1 MSNQVI
7 KKTTKEIQVILIIAS
22 ILVISVGSSLYF
34 FSEKTDLLF
43 SWTINP
49 PLTAAYLGAGYL
61 AAFVLEYLA
70 SRETIWSNARI
81 AVPGMWSFTFVTL
94 IVTLYHIDRFHFD
107 SPTLITV
114 AGTWVWLLVYILV
127 PIALGIIWIRQARQ
141 RGVDSIR
148 EKPLP
153 GWLRYSALFQGLILI
168 LSGTVMFLLP
178 EKAIPYWPWTLS
190 ALTCRAIGAWGIGN
204 GVFTIQAYI
213 ENDWE
218 RLRPFMPSWG
228 LYGVLQLVNVLIYNK
243 TLNWGQT
250 SAWVYLIFII
260 WVITIGGYGTL
271 VRISKHIKNL
281 DQKP

>member
-1 MSNQVI
+1 MNDREI

-22 ILVISVGSSLYF
+22 ILVVSVGSSLYF

-70 SRETIWSNARI
+70 SREKSWANARI

-94 IVTLYHIDRFHFD
+94 IVTLYHLDRFHFD
-107 SPTLITV
+107 SPNLITV

-127 PIALGIIWIRQARQ
+127 PVVLGIFWIRQIRQAGMEPAR
-141 RGVDSIR
+141 VN
-148 EKPLP
+148 KLP
-153 GWLRYSALFQGLILI
+153 GWLRYSALIQGIVLVM
-168 LSGTVMFLLP
+168 SGTVMVLLP
-178 EKAIPYWPWTLS
+178 DKAIPYWPWTLS

-218 RLRPFMPSWG
+218 RMRPFMPSWG
-228 LYGVLQLVNVLIYNK
+228 LYGVLQLVNVLIYHN
-243 TLNWGQT
+243 TLNWGQI
-250 SAWVYLIFII
+250 SAWIYLIFII
-260 WVITIGGYGTL
+260 WIITIGGYGTL
-271 VRISKHIKNL
+271 ARRSKKL
-281 DQKP
+281 

>member
-1 MSNQVI
+1 MNAREI

-22 ILVISVGSSLYF
+22 ILVVSVGSSLYF

-70 SRETIWSNARI
+70 SREKSWANARI

-94 IVTLYHIDRFHFD
+94 IVTLYHLDRFHFD
-107 SPTLITV
+107 SPNLITV

-127 PIALGIIWIRQARQ
+127 PVVLGIFWIRQIRQAGMEPAR
-141 RGVDSIR
+141 VN
-148 EKPLP
+148 KLP
-153 GWLRYSALFQGLILI
+153 GWLRYSALIQGIVLVM
-168 LSGTVMFLLP
+168 SGTVMVLLP
-178 EKAIPYWPWTLS
+178 DKAIPYWPWTLS

-218 RLRPFMPSWG
+218 RMRPFMPSWG
-228 LYGVLQLVNVLIYNK
+228 LYGVLQLVNVLIYHN
-243 TLNWGQT
+243 TLNWGQI
-250 SAWVYLIFII
+250 SAWIYLIFII
-260 WVITIGGYGTL
+260 WIITIGGYGTL
-271 VRISKHIKNL
+271 ARRSKKL
-281 DQKP
+281 

>member
-1 MSNQVI
+1 MNDREI

-22 ILVISVGSSLYF
+22 ILVVSVGSSLYF

-70 SRETIWSNARI
+70 SREKSWANARI

-94 IVTLYHIDRFHFD
+94 IVTLYHLDRFHFD
-107 SPTLITV
+107 SPNLITV

-127 PIALGIIWIRQARQ
+127 PIVLGIFWIRQIRQ
-141 RGVDSIR
+141 AGMEPTRVN
-148 EKPLP
+148 KLP
-153 GWLRYSALFQGLILI
+153 GWLRYSALIQGIVLVV
-168 LSGTVMFLLP
+168 SGTVMVLLP
-178 EKAIPYWPWTLS
+178 DKAIPYWPWTLS

-218 RLRPFMPSWG
+218 RMRPFMPSWG
-228 LYGVLQLVNVLIYNK
+228 LYGVLQLVNVLIYHN
-243 TLNWGQT
+243 TLNWGQI
-250 SAWVYLIFII
+250 SAWIYLIFII
-260 WVITIGGYGTL
+260 WIITIGGYGTL
-271 VRISKHIKNL
+271 ARRSKKL
-281 DQKP
+281 

>member
-1 MSNQVI
+1 MNDQEI
-7 KKTTKEIQVILIIAS
+7 TKTTGGMRLILITAS
-22 ILVISVGSSLYF
+22 ILVLSVGSSLYF

-70 SRETIWSNARI
+70 SRETTWANARI

-107 SPTLITV
+107 SQTLITV
-114 AGTWVWLLVYILV
+114 AGTWVWLLVYIFV
-127 PIALGIIWIRQARQ
+127 PVVLGILWIRQTRQ
-141 RGVDSIR
+141 PGAEPNRV
-148 EKPLP
+148 KKLP
-153 GWLRYSALFQGLILI
+153 GWLRYSALIQGLVLV
-168 LSGTVMFLLP
+168 LSGTVMLLLP
-178 EKAIPYWPWTLS
+178 DRAIPYWPWGLS

-204 GVFTIQAYI
+204 GVFTIQAFI

-228 LYGVLQLVNVLIYNK
+228 LYGVLQLVNVLIYNE
-243 TLNWGQT
+243 TLNWGQA
-250 SAWVYLIFII
+250 SAWIYLIFMI
-260 WVITIGGYGTL
+260 WIFLVGGYGTL
-271 VRISKHIKNL
+271 VLKSKNR
-281 DQKP
+281 

>member
-1 MSNQVI
+1 MNDREI

-22 ILVISVGSSLYF
+22 ILVVSVGSSLYF

-70 SRETIWSNARI
+70 SREKSWANARI

-94 IVTLYHIDRFHFD
+94 IVTLYHLDRFHFD
-107 SPTLITV
+107 SPNLITV

-127 PIALGIIWIRQARQ
+127 PIVLGIFWIRQIRQ
-141 RGVDSIR
+141 AGMEPTRVN
-148 EKPLP
+148 KLP
-153 GWLRYSALFQGLILI
+153 GWLRYSALIQGIVLVV
-168 LSGTVMFLLP
+168 SGTVMVLLP
-178 EKAIPYWPWTLS
+178 DKAIPYWPWTLS

-218 RLRPFMPSWG
+218 RMRPFMPSWG
-228 LYGVLQLVNVLIYNK
+228 LYGVLQLVNVLIYHN
-243 TLNWGQT
+243 TLNWGQI
-250 SAWVYLIFII
+250 SAWIYLIFII
-260 WVITIGGYGTL
+260 WIITIGGYGTL
-271 VRISKHIKNL
+271 ARRSKNL
-281 DQKP
+281 